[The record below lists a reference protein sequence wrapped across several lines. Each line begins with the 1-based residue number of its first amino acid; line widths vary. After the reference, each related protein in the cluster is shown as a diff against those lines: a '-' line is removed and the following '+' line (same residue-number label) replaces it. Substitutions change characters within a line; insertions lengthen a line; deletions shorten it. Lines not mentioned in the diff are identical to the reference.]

1 MFPFWPGYLVF
12 FVFSI
17 FVTFIF
23 PPFYEQM
30 LRLNMC
36 CSERDVDS
44 PASETELF
52 SPYIN
57 DFLKVPQQSS
67 LGVVWIENPTLW
79 TILWSM

>member
-44 PASETELF
+44 PASETELATG
-52 SPYIN
+52 
-57 DFLKVPQQSS
+57 L
-67 LGVVWIENPTLW
+67 IESNMLRSAIYHETGY
-79 TILWSM
+79 TVQVYTCFV

>member
-44 PASETELF
+44 PASETEPHFCFIKKL
-52 SPYIN
+52 
-57 DFLKVPQQSS
+57 
-67 LGVVWIENPTLW
+67 
-79 TILWSM
+79 SMRCGGPKTDRFIANSN

>member
-44 PASETELF
+44 PASETELQRML
-52 SPYIN
+52 IK
-57 DFLKVPQQSS
+57 LKVID
-67 LGVVWIENPTLW
+67 LIRVLKWYIKENPENRAN
-79 TILWSM
+79 

>member
-44 PASETELF
+44 PASETEL
-52 SPYIN
+52 P
-57 DFLKVPQQSS
+57 K
-67 LGVVWIENPTLW
+67 TLYSK
-79 TILWSM
+79 TSALLF